1 MAPLAKEKDSP
12 PLTLDRSDPT
22 YGALSGY
29 AGRIGKLLTTPAVRA
44 NPDLAGSHDDFLGA
58 VYALIQAKKHD
69 FADRTGPIEIAAVEK
84 RAQKI
89 AAGKVRTNG
98 KWVAGF
104 YFNNALFRTAAVQHR
119 ILKIITQKND
129 VRVPSFGKPRRSSS
143 HSGRVTSSIWCTARS
158 TT

>member
-12 PLTLDRSDPT
+12 TLTLDRSDPT

-98 KWVAGF
+98 KWAAGF
-104 YFNNALFRTAAVQHR
+104 YFNN
-119 ILKIITQKND
+119 
-129 VRVPSFGKPRRSSS
+129 
-143 HSGRVTSSIWCTARS
+143 
-158 TT
+158 